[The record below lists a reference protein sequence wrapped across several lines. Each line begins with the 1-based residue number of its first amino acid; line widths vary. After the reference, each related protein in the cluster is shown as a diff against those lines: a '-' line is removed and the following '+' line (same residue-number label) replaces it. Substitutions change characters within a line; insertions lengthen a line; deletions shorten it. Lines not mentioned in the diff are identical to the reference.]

1 MDSHPA
7 TNPATNAATHPGDDE
22 PPRDSEPEGPE
33 AVEPHS
39 PLREASTTVAGAI
52 DSVLAASDTRHRQIS
67 ETLSYLRQRQQE
79 SEDRLSQM
87 EREQHQVA
95 QTASTILNNQKT
107 SARCYDEVTAALAA
121 IRKDQQEHEQRLSD
135 LATQLQRTER
145 QIGQSTKRAVLI
157 AAVAQGTA
165 ILAGVG
171 LAVLLLG

>member
-1 MDSHPA
+1 MDSHP
-7 TNPATNAATHPGDDE
+7 TTGPTTDPATADPAAD
-22 PPRDSEPEGPE
+22 PE
-33 AVEPHS
+33 AVDPHS

-79 SEDRLSQM
+79 SEDRLGQM
-87 EREQHQVA
+87 EQEQHQVA

-121 IRKDQQEHEQRLSD
+121 IRKDQQANADRLSD
-135 LATQLQRTER
+135 LATQIQRTEQ

-157 AAVAQGTA
+157 AAVAQGIA